1 MLAVTSAERTAAF
14 PDLPAIAEAGV
25 PGYAAESWYGLYAP
39 TKTPARIIAL
49 LNKVVAKAV
58 KPNAFNTLA
67 ASEGLMMAGG
77 SIGYVRAE

>member
-14 PDLPAIAEAGV
+14 PNLPAIAE
-25 PGYAAESWYGLYAP
+25 AESWYGLYAP